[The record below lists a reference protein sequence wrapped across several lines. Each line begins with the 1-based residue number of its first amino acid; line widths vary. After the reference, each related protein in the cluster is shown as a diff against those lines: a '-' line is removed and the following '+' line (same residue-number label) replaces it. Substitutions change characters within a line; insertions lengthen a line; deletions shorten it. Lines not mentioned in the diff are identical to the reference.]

1 MGRSPRRRCLRF
13 AALLL
18 AAALGL
24 PALAPPTSA
33 ALAAQPPAVDAI
45 PEPLPVFAAV
55 GSFVAERGPGRHDE
69 GRRLD
74 ATLAPAK
81 LTPGRP
87 LRAGAQPRFVAC
99 PHDATSESDLARWC
113 LAHSTATAAP

>member
-1 MGRSPRRRCLRF
+1 MTDPLRRRSFRL

-18 AAALGL
+18 AASLGL
-24 PALAPPTSA
+24 PALAPHASA
-33 ALAAQPPAVDAI
+33 AAATRPSAADATA
-45 PEPLPVFAAV
+45 PPLPVFAAI
-55 GSFVAERGPGRHDE
+55 GSDFAERGPGRHDE

-81 LTPGRP
+81 LTPGGP
-87 LRAGAQPRFVAC
+87 LPSTAQPRFVPC
-99 PHDATSESDLARWC
+99 PYEASSASGLGRWC